1 MRVLKFIIDIFRKFP
16 LLLTAGIVLILVMA
30 LFEAASIITLAPV
43 IDLLTKQELGSLT
56 KKVISIMNLIGLPGS
71 LLSIVIVFLIF
82 NFIKSIFSILVERLI
97 LKTQLTVQRDIMI
110 DALKGFFNARWEFFS
125 GSKQGMLVNTFIN
138 EVLIVGKAFGAM
150 ARYFASVFEIVLF
163 FIIPFCISWKV
174 TSISLGCTIF
184 FALPFLM
191 LGKIS
196 TNLGRENTATANQLT
211 SVLQECLNLAKLI
224 LGFGN
229 QDKSVQRLASAW
241 DAQWKAALKSWT
253 LIFTVSELYLPFGL
267 LVLVITLFVAKNF
280 GLPFSE
286 TSVLLYSL
294 VKAVPQIGLF
304 LKMKNS
310 IDNFFPS
317 YEQIVKL
324 KERAKTFEQAKG
336 GKIFTNFKQEI
347 ATHNLSFSYSG
358 HSPVLQDIN
367 INIPKGKIIAIV
379 GESGSGKSTLIDLI
393 MRFHRPS
400 AGEIKLDSV
409 NLQDLDLDSYRRK
422 IGYVPQDSVLFNMT
436 IADNLRWAKEDAYDE
451 DIKRACQLAY
461 ADEFIKGF
469 PEGYN
474 TFVGDRGIRLSG
486 GQVQRIAL
494 ARAILRKP
502 EILILD
508 EATSSL
514 DTHSERLIQ
523 QAIEVIAKETTVI
536 VVAHRLSTIVSADY
550 IYVLRKGKITE
561 EGGYPD
567 LIKKNGEFQRMIKL
581 QKLEAEV
588 QSV

>member
-1 MRVLKFIIDIFRKFP
+1 MRVLRFIIEIFRKFP
-16 LLLTAGIVLILVMA
+16 FLLTISILLVLVTA

-56 KKVISIMNLIGLPGS
+56 KKVMSVMNLIGLPIG
-71 LLSIVIVFLIF
+71 LSGILTVFLVF
-82 NFIKSIFSILVERLI
+82 NFAKSIFSIWVERSI
-97 LKTQLTVQRDIMI
+97 LKTQLAVQRDIMLET
-110 DALKGFFNARWEFFS
+110 LKSFFNARWEFFS
-125 GSKQGMLVNTFIN
+125 SSKQGMLINTFIN
-138 EVLIVGKAFGAM
+138 EINVVGKAFGAM
-150 ARYFASVFEIVLF
+150 ARYFANMFEIVLY

-174 TSISLGCTIF
+174 TSISLGCTIL

-196 TNLGRENTATANQLT
+196 TDLGRENTTTGNQIT
-211 SVLQECLNLAKLI
+211 SVLQECLSLAKVI

-229 QDKSVQRLASAW
+229 QDKGAQRLALAW
-241 DAQWKAALKSWT
+241 DAHWRAALNSWT

-280 GLPFSE
+280 ALPFSE

-294 VKAVPQIGLF
+294 LKAVPQIGLF
-304 LKMKNS
+304 LKMKSS

-317 YEQIVKL
+317 YEQVVNL
-324 KERAKTFEQAKG
+324 KQRAKTFEQSRG
-336 GKIFTNFKQEI
+336 GKIFTDFKREI
-347 ATHNLSFSYSG
+347 AIHNLSFSYSG
-358 HSPVLQDIN
+358 HNPVLLDIN
-367 INIPKGKIIAIV
+367 IDIPKGKIIAIV

-393 MRFHRPS
+393 MGFHKPS
-400 AGEIKLDSV
+400 AGEIKLDNV
-409 NLQDLDLDSYRRK
+409 NLQDFDRDSYRRK
-422 IGYVPQDSVLFNMT
+422 IGYVPQDSVLFNMS
-436 IADNLRWAKEDAYDE
+436 IADNLRWAKEDANDD
-451 DIKRACQLAY
+451 DIKHACQLAY

-550 IYVLRKGKITE
+550 IYVLKKGKITE
-561 EGGYPD
+561 EGRYAQ
-567 LIKKNGEFQRMIKL
+567 LLKKNGEFQRMIQL
-581 QKLEAEV
+581 QTLEMAEK
-588 QSV
+588 